1 MEEMIIMLEKVYE
14 KLKLLNKVDSVV
26 CAVTEFK
33 RIADLEYPD
42 TFPDKKLLAKFQKEP
57 YQLSIAVYHL
67 SGIAETMYSYMDPSS
82 VYNRSHYGDDQISLK
97 YIMEF
102 YESAQTIYN
111 RLDATYME
119 LERQPKIMEMLN
131 HIKRQLDTVLDC
143 FGKIDEVYRWL
154 SLYY

>member
-1 MEEMIIMLEKVYE
+1 MKETITMLESVYE

-33 RIADLEYPD
+33 RIADLKYPD
-42 TFPDKKLLAKFQKEP
+42 TVPDKKLLAKFQKEP
-57 YQLSIAVYHL
+57 YQLSIVVYHL
-67 SGIAETMYSYMDPSS
+67 SGIAEKMYSYMDPSS
-82 VYNRSHYGDDQISLK
+82 AYNKNHYAEDQISLK

-102 YESAQTIYN
+102 YESAITIYD
-111 RLDATYME
+111 RLNAIYME

-131 HIKRQLDTVLDC
+131 HIKRQLDTVLNC
-143 FGKIDEVYRWL
+143 FSKIDEVYRWL

>member
-1 MEEMIIMLEKVYE
+1 MKETIDMLECVYE

-33 RIADLEYPD
+33 RIANLEYPD

-57 YQLSIAVYHL
+57 YQLSIAVFHL

-82 VYNRSHYGDDQISLK
+82 VYNRNHYAEDQISLK

-102 YESAQTIYN
+102 YESARTIYD

-131 HIKRQLDTVLDC
+131 HIKRQLGTVQTC
-143 FGKIDEVYRWL
+143 FGKIDELYRWL

>member
-1 MEEMIIMLEKVYE
+1 MKETITMLESVYE
-14 KLKLLNKVDSVV
+14 KLKLLNKVDSVI

-33 RIADLEYPD
+33 RIANLEYPD

-67 SGIAETMYSYMDPSS
+67 SGITEIMYSYMDPSS
-82 VYNRSHYGDDQISLK
+82 AYNRNHYGDDQISLK

-102 YESAQTIYN
+102 YEAAQTIYN

-131 HIKRQLDTVLDC
+131 HIKRQLDTIQTC

>member
-1 MEEMIIMLEKVYE
+1 MKETIDMLESVYE

-33 RIADLEYPD
+33 RIAALEYPD
-42 TFPDKKLLAKFQKEP
+42 TVPDKKLLAKFQKEP
-57 YQLSIAVYHL
+57 YQLSITIFHL
-67 SGIAETMYSYMDPSS
+67 SGITEKMYSYMDPSS
-82 VYNRSHYGDDQISLK
+82 VYNKHHYGEDQISMK
-97 YIMEF
+97 YIIEF
-102 YESAQTIYN
+102 YESARTIYD
-111 RLDATYME
+111 RLDAIYME

-131 HIKRQLDTVLDC
+131 HIKRQLDTVQDC